1 VEDDPHLERL
11 LNTLPLRVKRTY
23 VWLTKPEAR
32 LIRWPLGLAL
42 IVGGVFG
49 FLPILGFWMIPLG
62 ALLIGEDI
70 PPVRR
75 PTLSL
80 LGLIYRKWDAWR
92 SSRPPR

>member
-1 VEDDPHLERL
+1 MQDDPHLQRL
-11 LNTLPLRVKRTY
+11 LDTLPRRIKQTY

-32 LIRWPLGLAL
+32 LARWPLGLAL

-49 FLPILGFWMIPLG
+49 FLPVLGFWMIPLG

-75 PTLSL
+75 ATLSL
-80 LGLIYRKWDAWR
+80 LGWIYRRWGSWR
-92 SSRPPR
+92 SSRPPQ